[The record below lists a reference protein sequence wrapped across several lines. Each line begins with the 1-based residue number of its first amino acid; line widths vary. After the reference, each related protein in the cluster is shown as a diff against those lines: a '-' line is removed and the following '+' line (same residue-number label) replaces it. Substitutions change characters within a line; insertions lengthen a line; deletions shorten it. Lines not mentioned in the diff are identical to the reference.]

1 MGLLF
6 LLWAVLNL
14 PDLVGAIAGNEALN
28 KGFEWVGR
36 YFQPAARFLIGI
48 CLWNASSQLRTS

>member
-1 MGLLF
+1 LLF

-36 YFQPAARFLIGI
+36 YFQPAARFFIGI